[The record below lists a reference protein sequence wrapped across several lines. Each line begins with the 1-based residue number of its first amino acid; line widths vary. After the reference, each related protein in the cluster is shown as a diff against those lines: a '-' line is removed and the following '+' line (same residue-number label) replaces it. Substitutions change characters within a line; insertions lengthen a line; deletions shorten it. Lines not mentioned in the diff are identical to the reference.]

1 MLLLESSEK
10 LEKLIKMLF
19 EKDLILS
26 FHTMI
31 YCSM

>member
-1 MLLLESSEK
+1 MLVLESSEK
-10 LEKLIKMLF
+10 LEKCIKMLF

-26 FHTMI
+26 FHTI